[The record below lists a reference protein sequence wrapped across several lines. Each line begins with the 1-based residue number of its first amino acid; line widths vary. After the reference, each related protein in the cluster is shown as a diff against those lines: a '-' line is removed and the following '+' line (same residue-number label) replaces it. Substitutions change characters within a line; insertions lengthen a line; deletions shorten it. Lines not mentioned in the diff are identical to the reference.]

1 MTSAALINELLIV
14 SEKYSI
20 PAPAAGIFP
29 TEFYENLTLLIDL
42 LIVFRKLSRYLRAHS
57 SLRMKTKEPINNI
70 ALADIFFSV

>member
-20 PAPAAGIFP
+20 PAPAAEIFP

-42 LIVFRKLSRYLRAHS
+42 L
-57 SLRMKTKEPINNI
+57 NC
-70 ALADIFFSV
+70 FS